1 MLQPKLLQG
10 QLNSKIMEAFWE
22 IIINKFLNKLL
33 IAISV
38 SSVHTNIHLI
48 YKAQLQ
54 WKVVVFRFV
63 LGVFD

>member
-33 IAISV
+33 IVISV

-48 YKAQLQ
+48 YKAQLR
-54 WKVVVFRFV
+54 WKVVVFLFV